1 VATPKTQPAELPH
14 QVANAISDTKSEFA
28 KRVYKRMMDKGWNQ
42 SQLARYAGLPRDSIS
57 VYIRGRSL
65 PTPQSL
71 QKLAA
76 CLGCAPEELLSI
88 YAQAAAEIQP
98 TRLELRE
105 IHGEPDYIWIKLN
118 ARFKT
123 ETALKILM
131 LAGQDELAVEDEAD
145 LGG

>member
-1 VATPKTQPAELPH
+1 MVTPKTQPTELP
-14 QVANAISDTKSEFA
+14 QPVASSVSDTKAEFA

-76 CLGCAPEELLSI
+76 CLGCAPEDLLSL

-105 IHGEPDYIWIKLN
+105 IHGEPDYIWLKIN
-118 ARFKT
+118 ARFKA

-131 LAGQDELAVEDEAD
+131 LAREDDAD

>member
-1 VATPKTQPAELPH
+1 MATLKTQPTELP
-14 QVANAISDTKSEFA
+14 QPVASAVSDTKAEFA

-76 CLGCAPEELLSI
+76 CLGCAPEDLLSV

-105 IHGEPDYIWIKLN
+105 IHGEPDYMWLKLN

-131 LAGQDELAVEDEAD
+131 LARADDAD

>member
-1 VATPKTQPAELPH
+1 MVANKTQPPALP
-14 QVANAISDTKSEFA
+14 QSVANAVSDTKAEFA

-42 SQLARYAGLPRDSIS
+42 SQLARYSGLPRDSIS
-57 VYIRGRSL
+57 VYVRGRSL

-71 QKLAA
+71 QKLST
-76 CLGCAPEELLSI
+76 CLGCAPEDLLST

-105 IHGEPDYIWIKLN
+105 IHGEPDYMWIKLN
-118 ARFKT
+118 ARFKK

-131 LAGQDELAVEDEAD
+131 LAGQDDAD